1 MSQIEHG
8 RFLTADPK
16 MFRILQVAKNIANSR
31 ASVMLYGES
40 GTGKEMLA
48 RFIHENSSRS
58 TRRMFVVNCSAVPE
72 AQLELELFGMESN
85 GFSVNQSQ
93 KQGAF
98 ELAHDS
104 TLLIKDVDLLP
115 LHLQAK
121 VLRVLQEG
129 EVERVGSKQ
138 ARKVNVRLL
147 ASTRTNIGELVKQAK
162 FREDLFYRLNI
173 IPVEIP
179 SLRNRPKDVDLLA
192 KHFVAVHCLMNGKPQ
207 IDISEEALAKLRMW
221 TWPGNV
227 RELENMVERVV
238 LLTNTSIILPEHL
251 NDPVPKATNSD
262 AGLKAGMTI
271 QEAERK
277 LILTT
282 LDYTNQ
288 NRTKAAKMLGISIR
302 TLRNKLNEYREVH
315 AL

>member
-58 TRRMFVVNCSAVPE
+58 TRRMYVVNCSAVPE

-98 ELAHDS
+98 ELSHDS

-147 ASTRTNIGELVKQAK
+147 ASTRTNIGELVKQGK

-238 LLTNTSIILPEHL
+238 LLTNTSIVLPEHL

>member
-1 MSQIEHG
+1 MSQVEHG

-16 MFRILQVAKNIANSR
+16 MFRILQVAKNVANSR
-31 ASVMLYGES
+31 ASVMIYGES

-48 RFIHENSSRS
+48 RFIHENSSRT
-58 TRRMFVVNCSAVPE
+58 TRRMHVVNCSAVPE
-72 AQLELELFGMESN
+72 AQLEVELFGMESAS
-85 GFSVNQSQ
+85 FSNQNSNRE
-93 KQGAF
+93 GAF
-98 ELAHDS
+98 EVAHDS
-104 TLLIKDVDLLP
+104 TLLIKDIDILP
-115 LHLQAK
+115 MHLQAK
-121 VLRVLQEG
+121 ILRVLQEG
-129 EVERVGSKQ
+129 EVERLGGKQ
-138 ARKVNVRLL
+138 TRRVNVRLIATSKVNL
-147 ASTRTNIGELVKQAK
+147 QESVKAGR

-173 IPVEIP
+173 IPIEVA

-192 KHFVAVHCLMNGKPQ
+192 KHFVAVNCLMNGKPQ
-207 IDISEEALAKLRMW
+207 IDIAEESLAKLRMW

-227 RELENMVERVV
+227 RELENLIERVV

-251 NDPVPKATNSD
+251 NDPVPKSAGTE